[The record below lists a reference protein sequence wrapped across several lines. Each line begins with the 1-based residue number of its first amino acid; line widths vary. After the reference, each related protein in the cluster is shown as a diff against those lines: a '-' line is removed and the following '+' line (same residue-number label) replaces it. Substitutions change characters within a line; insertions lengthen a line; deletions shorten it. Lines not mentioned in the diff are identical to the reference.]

1 MRSKRNLV
9 DIIILAIVP
18 LIITFPLFSSSNLIA
33 SQDIRFHFVWSEQ
46 FYKTLS
52 EGVLFPQWL
61 DTLFGYGSPTF
72 IFYAPLSF
80 YVISIINFLTN
91 SHILSINLAVYLSFF
106 LSGLS
111 MYVFARNLN
120 GERAGVIS
128 GVLYQLIPFHIF
140 DLYERGVIPELL
152 AFAFFPLIL
161 LFMRKIFIDRNSSSV
176 VYMGLAYAGLIITHL
191 VSSFMFTFIM
201 AGYGAYL
208 SLAEKKKGIFR
219 MFCAVILGIGLS
231 SIYLLPIL
239 FERNFIHIEFI
250 RYFDYV
256 YSFLFLK
263 INSADKFYIVLQRIV
278 IIETA
283 FLFFSIL
290 LIAKKKLYPKNIFFL
305 LLMFIS
311 LFLTIPFSLFI
322 WKYVP
327 EFSNLQFPWRW
338 LTFSGLSV
346 SIVAG
351 NLIGNFKGD
360 VRRATCIIFSP
371 LIIVSLLI
379 LFSASYFKDE
389 QIQNFR
395 THSNIFSPREYRPIW
410 IKNYNKMLPPTEK
423 VSISSGNG
431 SIDIIDWKSNQ
442 RIISTNG
449 RTPLRLKLSTFYY
462 PGWKA
467 RIDGTY
473 GSIILEKETG
483 SMLIEVPEGKHKVEF
498 IFEDTPVRYYG
509 KVVSVISLIVLFL
522 VYLYG
527 VRVFPKKY
535 LKQ

>member
-1 MRSKRNLV
+1 MRSKRNLA

-18 LIITFPLFSSSNLIA
+18 LIITFPLLLSKNLIA
-33 SQDIRFHFVWSEQ
+33 SQDIRFHFVWSGQ
-46 FYKTLS
+46 FHKALT
-52 EGVLFPQWL
+52 EGVLHPQWV
-61 DTLFGYGSPTF
+61 DTPFGYGSPTF

-80 YVISIINFLTN
+80 YVISVINFLTD

-111 MYVFARNLN
+111 MYFLARDLN
-120 GERAGVIS
+120 GKNAGLIS
-128 GVLYQLIPFHIF
+128 GILYQLIPFHIF

-152 AFAFFPLIL
+152 AFACFPLIL
-161 LFMRKIFIDRNSSSV
+161 GFIRKIFMDRNPSSV
-176 VYMGLAYAGLIITHL
+176 VYMGLAYAGLIMTHL

-201 AGYGAYL
+201 TGYGFYL

-219 MFCAVILGIGLS
+219 MLCAVVLGLGLS
-231 SIYLLPIL
+231 SIYLMPIL

-250 RYFDYV
+250 KYFNYV
-256 YSFLFLK
+256 HSFLFLK
-263 INSADKFYIVLQRIV
+263 INSTDKFYIMLQRIV

-290 LIAKKKLYPKNIFFL
+290 LIGKKILDPKNGFFL

-311 LFLTIPFSLFI
+311 LFLTTPFSLFI

-360 VRRATCIIFSP
+360 VRKATCIIFSP
-371 LIIVSLLI
+371 LIIVTLLM
-379 LFSASYFKDE
+379 LLSVSYFKDE
-389 QIQNFR
+389 QIHSLR
-395 THSNIFSPREYRPIW
+395 THSNIFSPCEYRPIW
-410 IKNYNKMLPPTEK
+410 VKDYKKMLPPAERVT
-423 VSISSGNG
+423 ILSGNG
-431 SIDIIDWKSNQ
+431 SIDIIEWKSNK
-442 RIISTNG
+442 RLLSTDGDTN
-449 RTPLRLKLSTFYY
+449 LRLKLSTFYY
-462 PGWKA
+462 PAWTA
-467 RIDGTY
+467 RIDGIY
-473 GSIILEKETG
+473 IGIIVERETG
-483 SMLIEVPEGKHKVEF
+483 SMLIEVPEGRHKVELT
-498 IFEDTPVRYYG
+498 FEDTPVRYYG
-509 KVVSVISLIVLFL
+509 KVVSVISLVVLFL

-527 VRVFPKKY
+527 VLVFPQKY